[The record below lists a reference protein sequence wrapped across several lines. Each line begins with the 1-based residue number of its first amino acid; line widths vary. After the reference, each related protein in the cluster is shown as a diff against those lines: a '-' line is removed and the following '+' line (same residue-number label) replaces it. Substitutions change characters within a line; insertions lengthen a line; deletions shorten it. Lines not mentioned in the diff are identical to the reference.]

1 MTSSW
6 YQLQAWNL
14 HIGTTASVSGSCV
27 LQDSV
32 QLATR
37 VLESSLKVSILIG
50 LIFVT
55 FGYSYSF
62 LLLSIYGGA
71 VLTDGSG
78 GL

>member
-1 MTSSW
+1 M
-6 YQLQAWNL
+6 
-14 HIGTTASVSGSCV
+14 

-32 QLATR
+32 QLVTQ
-37 VLESSLKVSILIG
+37 VLESSLKVSVLIG

-62 LLLSIYGGA
+62 LLLNVYGGP

-78 GL
+78 GLWFYVDTV